1 MYNSI
6 QATEC
11 CKAKLQIG
19 AIPNPSACWRQFTRM
34 KLQAERPQGQ
44 NAITAYGPG
53 FVTINGQTHHS
64 SLIVGHDRLVPDW
77 PVKSIED
84 LTAKHLAG
92 LDRDCD
98 VILLGTGV
106 KQRFPQREILLA
118 MLRKR
123 IGVEV
128 MDSAAACRTYNIL
141 LAEGRA
147 VVAALII
154 E

>member
-1 MYNSI
+1 
-6 QATEC
+6 
-11 CKAKLQIG
+11 
-19 AIPNPSACWRQFTRM
+19 M

-53 FVTINGQTHHS
+53 FVTINAQTYRH
-64 SLIVGHDRLVPDW
+64 SLIVGHDRLLPDW
-77 PVKSIED
+77 PITDIAD
-84 LTAKHLAG
+84 LTSEHLVN
-92 LDRDCD
+92 LNQNCD
-98 VILLGTGV
+98 VILLGTGA
-106 KQRFPQREILLA
+106 KQRFPQRPVLQPLQA
-118 MLRKR
+118 KR

-128 MDSAAACRTYNIL
+128 MDTAAACRTYNVL